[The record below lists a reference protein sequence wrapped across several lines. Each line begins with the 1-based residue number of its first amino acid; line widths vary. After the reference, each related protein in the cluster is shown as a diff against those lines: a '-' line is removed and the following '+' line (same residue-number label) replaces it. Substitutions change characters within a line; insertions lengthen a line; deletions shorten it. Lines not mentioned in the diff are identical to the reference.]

1 MTETAVEDENQRS
14 ARTNAA
20 QRWLQAFES
29 AVNTDDR
36 QLFQL
41 FSSDGWWRDVLA
53 FTWTIVTFT
62 GKEGIEA
69 GSRDALARWTLKPF
83 RCDMAELRSELSTDY
98 DVPTI
103 QVWFNF
109 KLGEGEGEGE
119 GRGRGLLRL
128 VASTADDETPTAW
141 ALLTALEDVGP
152 HESPSSTKP
161 DTRIFGGPNWFD
173 RRERERSYIH
183 RDPTVLIVGGGQA
196 GLSVAARLKEL
207 EVDALIVDRHERIG
221 DNWRKRYHALEL
233 HNETWANHLPLV
245 PFPDFF
251 PTYLSKDKLA
261 NWFESYVDTLELNY
275 WPATTFRSGEFDPR
289 AHRWLATLEGADG
302 TLREIRPRHIVIA
315 TGVSGIPYLPDM
327 RGLEEFAGDVLH
339 STSYT
344 TGTGYAGKDV
354 LVVGTGS
361 SGHDIAQDLQAA
373 GAKVTM
379 LQRGST
385 SVVSLY
391 PSVQMW
397 SAAYHQDKDTAESD
411 FLSLSAAYPL
421 MVQSAKRLTK
431 IANEY
436 DKELI
441 DGLHAAGFRTD
452 VGEDATG
459 WQMKYFRRG
468 GGYYINVGC
477 SELIVDGKV
486 AVVQDDDIAG
496 FESNGLRYID
506 GTWEHFDACILATGY
521 LDQQAGVRAHFGEA
535 VAEKV
540 GRIWGYDENGE
551 TKNVWKPTPQ
561 ASLWFAMGSLTACRI
576 YSKFLARQ
584 IWAAEAGLLSDE

>member
-1 MTETAVEDENQRS
+1 MIETAVEAEIDQS
-14 ARTNAA
+14 AMTKAA

-29 AVNTDDR
+29 AVNTGDR
-36 QLFQL
+36 PVSSL

-62 GKEGIEA
+62 GTERIDA
-69 GSRDALARWTLKPF
+69 GSRDALTRWTLKPF
-83 RCDMAELRSELSTDY
+83 RCDTAELRCEYSTDY
-98 DVPTI
+98 GVPTI
-103 QVWFNF
+103 QVWFTF
-109 KLGEGEGEGE
+109 ELGEGK

-128 VASTADDETPTAW
+128 LASTADADIPTAW
-141 ALLTALEDVGP
+141 ALLTMLEDIGP
-152 HESPSSTKP
+152 HESRPFSAKP
-161 DTRIFGGPNWFD
+161 DPRIFGGPNWLD

-183 RDPTVLIVGGGQA
+183 HDPTVLIVGGGQA

-207 EVDALIVDRHERIG
+207 EIDALIIDRHERIG

-233 HNETWANHLPLV
+233 HNETWANHLPLM
-245 PFPDFF
+245 PFPDFW

-261 NWFESYVDTLELNY
+261 NWFESYVETLELNY
-275 WPATTFRSGEFDPR
+275 WPATTFQSGEFD
-289 AHRWLATLEGADG
+289 ASEHRWLAKLQGADG
-302 TLREIRPRHIVIA
+302 ALRELRPRHIVMA
-315 TGVSGIPYLPDM
+315 TGVSGIPYVPDM
-327 RGLEEFAGDVLH
+327 RGLEEFSGQVLH

-344 TGTGYAGKDV
+344 TGNRYAGKDV

-361 SGHDIAQDLQAA
+361 SGHDIAQDLHAV
-373 GAKVTM
+373 GANVTM
-379 LQRGST
+379 VQRGST

-397 SAAYHQDKDTAESD
+397 SSSYHKDKDTDESD
-411 FLSLSAAYPL
+411 FLSVSVAYPL
-421 MVQSAKRLTK
+421 LVQSAQKLTK

-441 DGLHAAGFRTD
+441 DGLHAVGFRTD

-486 AVVQDDDIAG
+486 AVVQYDDIAG
-496 FESNGLRYID
+496 FERNGLRYID
-506 GTWEHFDACILATGY
+506 GSKEHFDACIFATGY
-521 LDQQAGVRAHFGEA
+521 LDQQAGVRAHFGDA

-540 GRIWGYDENGE
+540 GSIWGYDENGE
-551 TKNVWKPTPQ
+551 TKNVWKPTRQ
-561 ASLWFAMGSLTACRI
+561 ESLWFAMGSLTACRI

-584 IWAAEAGLLSDE
+584 IWAVETGQLADK